1 MEPDHKDL
9 LIGLIGST
17 YGDMK
22 RIDDSIV
29 GSSTTL
35 TRRSDQVKTELTNM
49 LKGIV
54 PKADVPALQLIQQ
67 QQLQQ
72 QQQQLQQQ
80 QQQLLQ
86 QEQQLQMHSPPP
98 PAGAVN
104 LPYIV
109 PVTEHVPDTDNNQLE
124 FDLNKATRYEDIVDS
139 LDRIVR
145 RIDNLEIMLS
155 NINEKLD
162 NLTKNSSTLL
172 KNKKKIPGIVESSDY
187 NQ

>member
-1 MEPDHKDL
+1 MEPDHKEL

-67 QQLQQ
+67 QQQQ
-72 QQQQLQQQ
+72 QQQQ
-80 QQQLLQ
+80 
-86 QEQQLQMHSPPP
+86 QMRQMQMQSPAPP
-98 PAGAVN
+98 EGAVN
-104 LPYIV
+104 LPFIV
-109 PVTEHVPDTDNNQLE
+109 PVQETLPVNDNSQLE

-162 NLTKNSSTLL
+162 NLTKNGSTLL

-187 NQ
+187 NQE

>member
-67 QQLQQ
+67 QQ
-72 QQQQLQQQ
+72 QQLQQQ
-80 QQQLLQ
+80 
-86 QEQQLQMHSPPP
+86 EQQMRQMQMQSPAPP
-98 PAGAVN
+98 EGAVN
-104 LPYIV
+104 LPLIV
-109 PVTEHVPDTDNNQLE
+109 PVQVTLPVNDTSQLE

-162 NLTKNSSTLL
+162 NLTKNGSTVL

-187 NQ
+187 NQE

>member
-1 MEPDHKDL
+1 MEPDHKEL

-49 LKGIV
+49 LKGRV

-67 QQLQQ
+67 QQQQ
-72 QQQQLQQQ
+72 LQQQQLQQQ
-80 QQQLLQ
+80 
-86 QEQQLQMHSPPP
+86 EQQMRQMQP
-98 PAGAVN
+98 PAPPEGAVN
-104 LPYIV
+104 LPFIV
-109 PVTEHVPDTDNNQLE
+109 PVQEIVPVNDTSQLE

-162 NLTKNSSTLL
+162 NLTKNGSTVL
-172 KNKKKIPGIVESSDY
+172 KNKKKIPGIVESLDY
-187 NQ
+187 NQE

>member
-1 MEPDHKDL
+1 MEPDHKEL

-67 QQLQQ
+67 QQQQ
-72 QQQQLQQQ
+72 LQQQQLQQQ
-80 QQQLLQ
+80 
-86 QEQQLQMHSPPP
+86 EQQMRQMQMQSPAPP
-98 PAGAVN
+98 EGAVN
-104 LPYIV
+104 LPLIV
-109 PVTEHVPDTDNNQLE
+109 PVQVTLPVNDTSQLE

-162 NLTKNSSTLL
+162 NLTKNGSTVL

-187 NQ
+187 NQE

>member
-1 MEPDHKDL
+1 MEPDHKEL

-67 QQLQQ
+67 QQ
-72 QQQQLQQQ
+72 QQLQQQ
-80 QQQLLQ
+80 
-86 QEQQLQMHSPPP
+86 EQQMRQMQP
-98 PAGAVN
+98 PAPPEGAVN
-104 LPYIV
+104 LPFIV
-109 PVTEHVPDTDNNQLE
+109 PVQEIVPVNDTSQLE
-124 FDLNKATRYEDIVDS
+124 FDLNKSTRYEDIVDS

-162 NLTKNSSTLL
+162 NLTKNGSTLL

-187 NQ
+187 NQE

>member
-1 MEPDHKDL
+1 MEPDHKEL

-67 QQLQQ
+67 QQ
-72 QQQQLQQQ
+72 QQLQQQ
-80 QQQLLQ
+80 
-86 QEQQLQMHSPPP
+86 EQQMRQMQSPAPP
-98 PAGAVN
+98 EGAVN
-104 LPYIV
+104 LPFIV
-109 PVTEHVPDTDNNQLE
+109 PVQEIVPVNDTSQLE

-162 NLTKNSSTLL
+162 NLTKNGSTVL

-187 NQ
+187 NQE

>member
-1 MEPDHKDL
+1 MEPDHKEL

-67 QQLQQ
+67 QQ
-72 QQQQLQQQ
+72 QQLQQQ
-80 QQQLLQ
+80 
-86 QEQQLQMHSPPP
+86 EQQMRQMQMQSPAPP
-98 PAGAVN
+98 EGAVN
-104 LPYIV
+104 LPFIV
-109 PVTEHVPDTDNNQLE
+109 PVQELLPVNDTSQLE

-162 NLTKNSSTLL
+162 NLTKNGSTVL

-187 NQ
+187 NQE

>member
-1 MEPDHKDL
+1 MEPDHKEL

-67 QQLQQ
+67 QQQQ
-72 QQQQLQQQ
+72 QQQ
-80 QQQLLQ
+80 
-86 QEQQLQMHSPPP
+86 EQQMRQMQMQP
-98 PAGAVN
+98 PAHPEGVVN
-104 LPYIV
+104 LPVIV
-109 PVTEHVPDTDNNQLE
+109 PVQEMVSVNDTSQLE

-145 RIDNLEIMLS
+145 RIDNLEIILS
-155 NINEKLD
+155 NIIEKLD
-162 NLTKNSSTLL
+162 NLTKNGSTSL

-187 NQ
+187 NQE

>member
-1 MEPDHKDL
+1 MEPDHKEL

-67 QQLQQ
+67 QQ
-72 QQQQLQQQ
+72 QQLQQQ
-80 QQQLLQ
+80 
-86 QEQQLQMHSPPP
+86 EQQMRQMQMQP
-98 PAGAVN
+98 PAPPEGAVN
-104 LPYIV
+104 LPFIV
-109 PVTEHVPDTDNNQLE
+109 PVQEIVPVNDTSQLE

-162 NLTKNSSTLL
+162 NLTKNGSTVL
-172 KNKKKIPGIVESSDY
+172 KNKKKNSWYSRIFRL
-187 NQ
+187 

>member
-1 MEPDHKDL
+1 MEPDHKEL

-67 QQLQQ
+67 QQ
-72 QQQQLQQQ
+72 QQLQQQ
-80 QQQLLQ
+80 
-86 QEQQLQMHSPPP
+86 EQQMRQMQMQP
-98 PAGAVN
+98 PAPPEGAVN
-104 LPYIV
+104 LPFIV
-109 PVTEHVPDTDNNQLE
+109 PVQEIVPVNDTSQLE

-145 RIDNLEIMLS
+145 RIDNLEIMIS

-162 NLTKNSSTLL
+162 ILTKNGSTLL

>member
-1 MEPDHKDL
+1 MEPDHKEL

-67 QQLQQ
+67 QQ
-72 QQQQLQQQ
+72 QQLQQQ
-80 QQQLLQ
+80 
-86 QEQQLQMHSPPP
+86 EQQMRQMQMQSPAPP
-98 PAGAVN
+98 EGAVN
-104 LPYIV
+104 LPFIV
-109 PVTEHVPDTDNNQLE
+109 PVQEIVPVNDTSQLE

-162 NLTKNSSTLL
+162 NLTKNGSTVL

-187 NQ
+187 NQE

>member
-1 MEPDHKDL
+1 MEPDHKEL

-67 QQLQQ
+67 QQ
-72 QQQQLQQQ
+72 QQLQQQ
-80 QQQLLQ
+80 
-86 QEQQLQMHSPPP
+86 EQQMRQMQP
-98 PAGAVN
+98 PAPPEGAVN
-104 LPYIV
+104 LPFIV
-109 PVTEHVPDTDNNQLE
+109 PVQEIVPVNDTSQLE

-162 NLTKNSSTLL
+162 NLTKNGSTVL
-172 KNKKKIPGIVESSDY
+172 KNKKKFLV
-187 NQ
+187 

>member
-1 MEPDHKDL
+1 MEPDHKEL

-67 QQLQQ
+67 QQQQ
-72 QQQQLQQQ
+72 LQQQQLQQQ
-80 QQQLLQ
+80 
-86 QEQQLQMHSPPP
+86 EQQMRQMQMQSPAPP
-98 PAGAVN
+98 EGAVN
-104 LPYIV
+104 LPFIV
-109 PVTEHVPDTDNNQLE
+109 PVQEIVPVNDTSQLE

-162 NLTKNSSTLL
+162 NLTKNGSTLL

-187 NQ
+187 NQE

>member
-1 MEPDHKDL
+1 MEPDHKEL

-67 QQLQQ
+67 QQ
-72 QQQQLQQQ
+72 QQLQQQ
-80 QQQLLQ
+80 
-86 QEQQLQMHSPPP
+86 EQQMRQMQMQSPAPP
-98 PAGAVN
+98 EGAVN
-104 LPYIV
+104 LPFIV
-109 PVTEHVPDTDNNQLE
+109 PVQEMLPVNDTSQLE

-162 NLTKNSSTLL
+162 NLTKNGSTLL

-187 NQ
+187 NQE

>member
-67 QQLQQ
+67 QQ
-72 QQQQLQQQ
+72 QQLQQQ
-80 QQQLLQ
+80 
-86 QEQQLQMHSPPP
+86 EQQMRQMQMQSPAPP
-98 PAGAVN
+98 EGAVN
-104 LPYIV
+104 LPFIV
-109 PVTEHVPDTDNNQLE
+109 PVQELLPVNDTSQLE

-162 NLTKNSSTLL
+162 NLTKNGSTVL

-187 NQ
+187 NQE

>member
-1 MEPDHKDL
+1 MEPDHKEL

-67 QQLQQ
+67 QQ
-72 QQQQLQQQ
+72 QQLQQQ
-80 QQQLLQ
+80 
-86 QEQQLQMHSPPP
+86 EQQMRQMQMQP
-98 PAGAVN
+98 PAPPEGAVN
-104 LPYIV
+104 LPFIV
-109 PVTEHVPDTDNNQLE
+109 PVQELLPVNDTSQLE

-162 NLTKNSSTLL
+162 NLTKNGSTVL

-187 NQ
+187 NQE

>member
-1 MEPDHKDL
+1 MEPDHKEL

-67 QQLQQ
+67 QQ
-72 QQQQLQQQ
+72 QQLQQQ
-80 QQQLLQ
+80 
-86 QEQQLQMHSPPP
+86 EQQMRQMQP
-98 PAGAVN
+98 PAPPEGAVN
-104 LPYIV
+104 LPFIV
-109 PVTEHVPDTDNNQLE
+109 PVQEIVPVNDTSQLE

-162 NLTKNSSTLL
+162 NLTKNGSTVL

-187 NQ
+187 NQE

>member
-1 MEPDHKDL
+1 MEPDHKEL

-67 QQLQQ
+67 QQ
-72 QQQQLQQQ
+72 
-80 QQQLLQ
+80 
-86 QEQQLQMHSPPP
+86 QEQQMRQMQMQP
-98 PAGAVN
+98 PAPPEGAVN
-104 LPYIV
+104 LPFIV
-109 PVTEHVPDTDNNQLE
+109 PVQDMLPVNDNSQLE

-162 NLTKNSSTLL
+162 NLTKNGSTLL
-172 KNKKKIPGIVESSDY
+172 NNKKKIPGIVESSDY
-187 NQ
+187 NQE

>member
-1 MEPDHKDL
+1 
-9 LIGLIGST
+9 
-17 YGDMK
+17 
-22 RIDDSIV
+22 
-29 GSSTTL
+29 
-35 TRRSDQVKTELTNM
+35 M

-67 QQLQQ
+67 QQ
-72 QQQQLQQQ
+72 QQLQQQ
-80 QQQLLQ
+80 
-86 QEQQLQMHSPPP
+86 EQQMRQMQMQP
-98 PAGAVN
+98 PAPPEGAVN
-104 LPYIV
+104 LPFIV
-109 PVTEHVPDTDNNQLE
+109 PVQEIVPVNDTSQLE

-162 NLTKNSSTLL
+162 NLTKNGSTLL

-187 NQ
+187 NQE

>member
-1 MEPDHKDL
+1 MEPDHKEL

-67 QQLQQ
+67 QQ
-72 QQQQLQQQ
+72 QQQLQQQ
-80 QQQLLQ
+80 
-86 QEQQLQMHSPPP
+86 EQQMRQMQPPTP
-98 PAGAVN
+98 PEGAVN
-104 LPYIV
+104 LPFIV
-109 PVTEHVPDTDNNQLE
+109 PVQEIVPVNDTSQLE

-162 NLTKNSSTLL
+162 NLTKNGSTVL

-187 NQ
+187 NQE

>member
-1 MEPDHKDL
+1 MEPDHKEL

-67 QQLQQ
+67 QQ
-72 QQQQLQQQ
+72 QQLQQQ
-80 QQQLLQ
+80 
-86 QEQQLQMHSPPP
+86 EQQMRQMQMQP
-98 PAGAVN
+98 PAPPEGAVN
-104 LPYIV
+104 LPFIV
-109 PVTEHVPDTDNNQLE
+109 PVQEIVPVNDTSQLE

-162 NLTKNSSTLL
+162 NLTKNGSTLL

-187 NQ
+187 NQE

>member
-1 MEPDHKDL
+1 MEPDHKEL

-67 QQLQQ
+67 QQ
-72 QQQQLQQQ
+72 QQLQQQ
-80 QQQLLQ
+80 
-86 QEQQLQMHSPPP
+86 EQQMRQMQMQSPAPP
-98 PAGAVN
+98 EGAVN
-104 LPYIV
+104 LPFIV
-109 PVTEHVPDTDNNQLE
+109 PVQEIVPVNDT
-124 FDLNKATRYEDIVDS
+124 
-139 LDRIVR
+139 
-145 RIDNLEIMLS
+145 MLS

-162 NLTKNSSTLL
+162 NLTKNGSTVL

-187 NQ
+187 NQE

>member
-1 MEPDHKDL
+1 MEPDHKEL

-67 QQLQQ
+67 QQQQ
-72 QQQQLQQQ
+72 QQQQ
-80 QQQLLQ
+80 
-86 QEQQLQMHSPPP
+86 EQQMRQMQMQP
-98 PAGAVN
+98 PAPPEGAVN
-104 LPYIV
+104 LPVIV
-109 PVTEHVPDTDNNQLE
+109 PVQEMVSVNDTSQLE

-145 RIDNLEIMLS
+145 RIDNLEIILS
-155 NINEKLD
+155 NIIEKLD
-162 NLTKNSSTLL
+162 NLTKNGSTLL

-187 NQ
+187 NQE

>member
-1 MEPDHKDL
+1 MEPDHKEL

-67 QQLQQ
+67 QQ
-72 QQQQLQQQ
+72 QQLQQQ
-80 QQQLLQ
+80 
-86 QEQQLQMHSPPP
+86 EQQMRQMQMQP
-98 PAGAVN
+98 PAPPEGAVN
-104 LPYIV
+104 LPFIV
-109 PVTEHVPDTDNNQLE
+109 PVQELLPVNDTSQLE

-162 NLTKNSSTLL
+162 NLTKNGS
-172 KNKKKIPGIVESSDY
+172 KE
-187 NQ
+187 

>member
-1 MEPDHKDL
+1 MEPDHKEL

-67 QQLQQ
+67 QQ
-72 QQQQLQQQ
+72 QQLQQQ
-80 QQQLLQ
+80 
-86 QEQQLQMHSPPP
+86 EQQMRQMQMQSPAPP
-98 PAGAVN
+98 EGAVN
-104 LPYIV
+104 LPFIV
-109 PVTEHVPDTDNNQLE
+109 PVQEIVPVNDTSQLE

-162 NLTKNSSTLL
+162 NLTKNGSTAL

-187 NQ
+187 NQE

>member
-1 MEPDHKDL
+1 MEPDHKEL

-67 QQLQQ
+67 QQ
-72 QQQQLQQQ
+72 QQLQQQ
-80 QQQLLQ
+80 
-86 QEQQLQMHSPPP
+86 EQQMRQMQMQSPAPP
-98 PAGAVN
+98 EGAVN
-104 LPYIV
+104 LPFIV
-109 PVTEHVPDTDNNQLE
+109 PVQELLPVNDTSQLE

-162 NLTKNSSTLL
+162 NLTKNGSTLL

-187 NQ
+187 NQE

>member
-1 MEPDHKDL
+1 MEPDHKEL

-67 QQLQQ
+67 QQQQ
-72 QQQQLQQQ
+72 QQQQ
-80 QQQLLQ
+80 
-86 QEQQLQMHSPPP
+86 QMRQMQMQSPAPP
-98 PAGAVN
+98 EGAVN
-104 LPYIV
+104 LPFIV
-109 PVTEHVPDTDNNQLE
+109 PVQDTLPVNDNSQLE
-124 FDLNKATRYEDIVDS
+124 FDLNKATRYGDIVDS

-155 NINEKLD
+155 NINWKLD
-162 NLTKNSSTLL
+162 KFTKNGFNLL

-187 NQ
+187 NQE

>member
-1 MEPDHKDL
+1 MEPDHKEL

-67 QQLQQ
+67 QQ
-72 QQQQLQQQ
+72 
-80 QQQLLQ
+80 
-86 QEQQLQMHSPPP
+86 QEQQMRQMQMQP
-98 PAGAVN
+98 PAPPEGAVN
-104 LPYIV
+104 LPFIV
-109 PVTEHVPDTDNNQLE
+109 PVQDMLPVNDNSQLE

-162 NLTKNSSTLL
+162 NLTKNCSTLL
-172 KNKKKIPGIVESSDY
+172 NNKKKFLV
-187 NQ
+187 